1 MLALFCRRLVTSC
14 LRTDNR
20 QRKSLSIFALGRA
33 AYSTSSNFRLAH
45 HESSSEPA
53 DKPQHSQARKEELH
67 DHARQHYQ
75 ANKEKI
81 KQQKE
86 RYRDANRDII
96 NQRARQYKEANREK
110 FNQIQQRYREAN
122 RDRINQRARQY
133 REANREKFNQ
143 NARKWREANRDRI
156 NQRVRQYREANKEKI
171 KQQDKRYREA
181 NRDRIKQRYEQYREA
196 NRDKINQNARKWR
209 EANKEKVKQQD
220 IRYREANRDRIKQKY
235 QQYREANR
243 ERVNQIR
250 QRYREANID
259 KIKEKLRQYREANRE
274 ELRRKS
280 RARAEAHPDI
290 AYSRAVRHYPQQR
303 KKRLMDKE
311 RRTEHDS
318 ALLEK
323 AKAAQRLKYATDQ
336 HYRQVR
342 RLYQWVFHGPGRN
355 LKLTW
360 PTHQPIFYSDL
371 TTHHCTGCRHGRLLK
386 AWWKQKDNPD
396 GYDCHPC
403 FTNDWSRALPF
414 GYQDKVFGSR
424 YNKGT
429 DESKHKTGSSP

>member
-143 NARKWREANRDRI
+143 NARKW
-156 NQRVRQYREANKEKI
+156 
-171 KQQDKRYREA
+171 
-181 NRDRIKQRYEQYREA
+181 REA